1 MANRQDYITAELEG
15 RLVEDGRIM
24 GGRMMKRCD
33 PEFSDL
39 LGKWQIDSCKP
50 TETEKIRKTGRSHC
64 SGSNY
69 GMISPR
75 IRSSNDWRLRI
86 N

>member
-1 MANRQDYITAELEG
+1 MANRQDYITADLEG

-39 LGKWQIDSCKP
+39 LGKWQIDSCSR
-50 TETEKIRKTGRSHC
+50 TETEIRNNSA
-64 SGSNY
+64 N
-69 GMISPR
+69 
-75 IRSSNDWRLRI
+75 
-86 N
+86 